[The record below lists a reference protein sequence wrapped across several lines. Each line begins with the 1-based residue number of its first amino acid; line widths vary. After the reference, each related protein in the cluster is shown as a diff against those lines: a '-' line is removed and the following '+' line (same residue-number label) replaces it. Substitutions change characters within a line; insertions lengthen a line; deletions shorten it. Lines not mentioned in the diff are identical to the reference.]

1 VTFATGANGIL
12 KLDKAESYKGT
23 IAGFSGPSGGPPG
36 GVSAITVGGGDS
48 LDLADFTFGTGT
60 PPTLVFTPTGTS
72 TNPGGTLTVT
82 DGKLVAHIAL
92 VGQYSA
98 TGFHD
103 QIDSG
108 GTGTLITYTNPIGPP
123 PIP

>member
-1 VTFATGANGIL
+1 VSLATGL
-12 KLDKAESYKGT
+12 
-23 IAGFSGPSGGPPG
+23 PPP
-36 GVSAITVGGGDS
+36 GGGDS
-48 LDLADFTFGTGT
+48 LDLADFAFGTGT